1 MKIKFISA
9 LDNATK
15 LFCTLLLSAFLV
27 ACGGGGSGD
36 GTDDGMTDGTGTL
49 DSGDNGGLGDLD
61 LDPDS
66 NGSTDTTAGDIDPLL
81 TDLNGDGIVDA
92 NDIDDD
98 GNGIPNV
105 DEGDV
110 CKGLGGSDPGSNNAE
125 WDDNCWLQEDIAPGS
140 AEVVKSPFY
149 YSTYVKGA
157 QRVLYCQGH
166 GGVADSTEAFADG
179 FFGPNT
185 DTAVRDFQ
193 RAEELIVDGIVGEE
207 TWGRMQEL
215 VDTADTS
222 TLTMIVNASDED
234 YDAFGVSAVTTDA
247 EINCEQQVNF
257 FGRFK
262 PNPTNEDRYEG
273 WELAKV
279 AGETAKGSFSIAAP
293 Q

>member
-1 MKIKFISA
+1 MKIKFMKA
-9 LDNATK
+9 LDHAPK
-15 LFCTLLLSAFLV
+15 LFCTLFLSAFLV

-36 GTDDGMTDGTGTL
+36 GTDDGMTDGTGTNT
-49 DSGDNGGLGDLD
+49 GDGGLGDLD

-66 NGSTDTTAGDIDPLL
+66 GGSADTTSGDIDPLL
-81 TDLNGDGIVDA
+81 TTDLNGDGIVDA

-110 CKGLGGSDPGSNNAE
+110 CKGLGGTDPGSNNAA
-125 WDDNCWLQEDIAPGS
+125 WNDNCWLQADIAPDS
-140 AEVVKSPFY
+140 ADVVRSPFY
-149 YSTYVKGA
+149 HSTYAKGA

-166 GGVADSTEAFADG
+166 GGVVDNIEAFADG

-185 DTAVRDFQ
+185 DTAVREFQ
-193 RAEELIVDGIVGEE
+193 GAEGLIVDGVVGPE

-222 TLTMIVNASDED
+222 TLVVSASDGD
-234 YDAFGVSAVTTDA
+234 YDAFGVSAVTIDA
-247 EINCEQQVNF
+247 AINCEQQVNF

-262 PNPTNEDRYEG
+262 PNPTNDDRYEG

-279 AGETAKGSFSIAAP
+279 AGEPTKGSFSIATP